1 MIEFKNISILF
12 DEKFVFKNYSA
23 QIETNQH
30 VCFAGASGSGKSTI
44 LKVIQAYV
52 IPTKGEVYVNKML
65 LNSENVDAIR
75 SFLAYI
81 PQNINLPVD
90 NCLDLVK
97 MLGVEKKKELILSY
111 FNNLGLE
118 PVFFTRK
125 FDQMS
130 GGQKQRLI
138 IAVCFSL
145 ERQIILLDEP
155 TASLDAESAE
165 LVMALIKFM
174 KNRTIVSASHNPIWI
189 DSADKIINL

>member
-12 DEKFVFKNYSA
+12 DEKFVFENYSA
-23 QIETNQH
+23 EIETNQH